1 MLFEYLKALF
11 IDEDRSLF
19 IIFTAKQPFVIV
31 LLLLIN
37 LHHFEF
43 SHLLLD
49 LGPPL
54 VPLVVLA
61 RQHQLS
67 LAQLCIDYQSRRI
80 GSQPRIAQFGLL
92 LLSQEGA

>member
-1 MLFEYLKALF
+1 MF

-19 IIFTAKQPFVIV
+19 IIFTAKQPFIIV

-54 VPLVVLA
+54 VALVVLA

-67 LAQLCIDYQSRRI
+67 LAQLCIDDQSRRI
-80 GSQPRIAQFGLL
+80 GSQARIAQLGLL
-92 LLSQEGA
+92 LLSQEGP